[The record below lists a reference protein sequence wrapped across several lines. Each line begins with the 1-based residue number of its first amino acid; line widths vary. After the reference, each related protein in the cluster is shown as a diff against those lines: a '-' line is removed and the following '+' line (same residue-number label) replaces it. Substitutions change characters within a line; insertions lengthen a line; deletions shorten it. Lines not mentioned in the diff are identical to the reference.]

1 MNPQVE
7 HLGLRVASGALRP
20 NPRIRER
27 AIRRRDERGATV
39 FVVVLV
45 LTMLTGIGL
54 YAAQAASIATSTTG
68 AARVSTQSRY
78 FAEAA
83 MNSVMAKLSRDLGSH
98 VNFLAKQNSK
108 ACLGQTA
115 DPFYPQCSQFG
126 RGYIEQELGLM
137 LFQGY
142 NDGTGVHGTFGRIP
156 NMNTDMLVE
165 MNDLF
170 RVDRPIAGFDYTS
183 AGTAN
188 VNFMSVML
196 HGTGRVRL
204 APQGAD
210 AKTLASTTFRAELIV
225 GPVGGP

>member
-1 MNPQVE
+1 MNPT
-7 HLGLRVASGALRP
+7 
-20 NPRIRER
+20 IRR
-27 AIRRRDERGATV
+27 AMKRRDERGATV

-45 LTMLTGIGL
+45 LAMLTSIGL
-54 YAAQAASIATSTTG
+54 FAAQASSIATSTTG

-78 FAEAA
+78 FAEAS
-83 MNSVMAKLSRDLGSH
+83 MNAVMAKLSRDLGSH

-108 ACLGQTA
+108 ACLGQAA

-126 RGYIEQELGLM
+126 RGYIENELGINM
-137 LFQGY
+137 FQGY
-142 NDGTGVHGTFGRIP
+142 DEQTGAHGTLGRITDT
-156 NMNTDMLVE
+156 NVDMLVE

-196 HGTGRVRL
+196 HGTGRVRQT
-204 APQGAD
+204 PQNGTPR
-210 AKTLASTTFRAELIV
+210 TLSNTTFRAELIV

>member
-1 MNPQVE
+1 MK
-7 HLGLRVASGALRP
+7 P
-20 NPRIRER
+20 NILHR
-27 AIRRRDERGATV
+27 AQKRRNEGGATV

-45 LTMLTGIGL
+45 LSLLTGIGL
-54 YAAQAASIATSTTG
+54 FAAQAASIATSTTG

-78 FAEAA
+78 FAEAS

-98 VNFLAKQNSK
+98 VNFLAKQTSK
-108 ACLGQTA
+108 ACLGQAA

-126 RGYIEQELGLM
+126 RGYIENELGVNM
-137 LFQGY
+137 FQGY
-142 NDGTGVHGTFGRIP
+142 NAQTGAHGTLGRITDT
-156 NMNTDMLVE
+156 NVDMLVE

-170 RVDRPIAGFDYTS
+170 RVDRPIAGFDYAS

-196 HGTGRVRL
+196 HGTGRVRQT
-204 APQGAD
+204 PQNGTAR
-210 AKTLASTTFRAELIV
+210 TLSNTTFRAELIV

>member
-1 MNPQVE
+1 MK
-7 HLGLRVASGALRP
+7 S
-20 NPRIRER
+20 RIRNR

-45 LTMLTGIGL
+45 LAMLTGIGL
-54 YAAQAASIATSTTG
+54 FAAQASSIATSTTG

-78 FAEAA
+78 FAETA

-108 ACLGQTA
+108 VCLGQLA

-126 RGYIEQELGLM
+126 RGYIEQELGLL

-142 NDGTGVHGTFGRIP
+142 DEQTGAHGTLGRIP
-156 NMNTDMLVE
+156 DTNADMLVE

-170 RVDRPIAGFDYTS
+170 RVDRPISGFDYTS
-183 AGTAN
+183 AGAAN

-196 HGTGRVRL
+196 HGTGRIRQTP
-204 APQGAD
+204 AGGTAR
-210 AKTLASTTFRAELIV
+210 TLANTTFRAELIV